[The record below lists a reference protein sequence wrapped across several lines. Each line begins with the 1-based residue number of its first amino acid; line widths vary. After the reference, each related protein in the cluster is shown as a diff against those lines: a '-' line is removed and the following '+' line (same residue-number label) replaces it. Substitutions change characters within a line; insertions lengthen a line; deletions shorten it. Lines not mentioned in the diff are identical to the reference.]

1 MLQGIERFSR
11 RFDLIIYQKSKY
23 FSAEQAQD
31 NLTGLSPLLVRALRA
46 RGAVTPEQIE
56 RFLHPSAEDFHDPF
70 LLPDMD
76 KAVQRIHA
84 ALENGERIC
93 IFGDYDVDGICS
105 TAMLVDYF
113 HSVGADVGYHI
124 PSRREEG
131 YGMSRGAIDKLHSC
145 GVNLIITVD
154 NGISAA
160 DEISY
165 CSELGI
171 DVIVTDHHIPPET
184 VPKCTAVVCHT
195 VSNSQYPN
203 SILCGAGIA
212 FKLLHALAGLEAA
225 MQYVSLAG
233 LASVA
238 DVVPLLDEN
247 RVFVK
252 LGLDAI
258 NSGNCCNGLYRLLN
272 GVPTARRPYNAC
284 TLGFAVAPRL
294 NASGRMSD
302 ASLGVELFLCRDPNR
317 ADEIIARLNKLNEL
331 RQQDEANI
339 LNDAIRRLEP
349 CDLSDTRA
357 IVLRSET
364 WNAGVIGIAASRIAE
379 MYHRPTILF
388 SESDGILKG
397 SARSIDGVNIH
408 EVLCC
413 CRDFFVRFGGHAKA
427 AGITME
433 SAFFEDFRL
442 KLNACLKAGY
452 DDSVF
457 IPCKRY
463 EFDIPL
469 EQVTRELI
477 SELTRLAPFG
487 ESNPSPVFRSRHVAV
502 SRLRRFG
509 SDAQHTKMD
518 VSPSISSSAAPLDA
532 VWFASAAS
540 YYRLLNAD
548 TVDILY
554 TPGINNWNGFDS
566 IQLRV
571 VSAKAEQPRDIDA
584 YIEKGMRYFCNGL
597 LENLSYRLSEPEQ
610 LPEICETTLAEL
622 CSRSISGLLVL
633 VFSVESAKKILDEI
647 RSSQIGNVDICYSC
661 VADSPVCCNTVLL
674 APQLANL
681 PAFGFSK
688 VVFYDNPPCS
698 GVYTAVSRRMSS
710 ASMLRMPC
718 TNSDFGRVALQFACD
733 RDFMVCSYKL
743 VQSILAAS
751 PCSQGELCGKMSN
764 KLNVPVYCALFAVRV
779 FIELGFIE
787 FTPGGALR
795 NSSEIRPAPLC
806 ASTLYSAV
814 ERLRTRN
821 FPDSEQD
828 DSDE

>member
-1 MLQGIERFSR
+1 M
-11 RFDLIIYQKSKY
+11 
-23 FSAEQAQD
+23 
-31 NLTGLSPLLVRALRA
+31 
-46 RGAVTPEQIE
+46 
-56 RFLHPSAEDFHDPF
+56 
-70 LLPDMD
+70 
-76 KAVQRIHA
+76 
-84 ALENGERIC
+84 
-93 IFGDYDVDGICS
+93 
-105 TAMLVDYF
+105 
-113 HSVGADVGYHI
+113 
-124 PSRREEG
+124 
-131 YGMSRGAIDKLHSC
+131 
-145 GVNLIITVD
+145 
-154 NGISAA
+154 
-160 DEISY
+160 
-165 CSELGI
+165 
-171 DVIVTDHHIPPET
+171 
-184 VPKCTAVVCHT
+184 
-195 VSNSQYPN
+195 
-203 SILCGAGIA
+203 
-212 FKLLHALAGLEAA
+212 
-225 MQYVSLAG
+225 
-233 LASVA
+233 
-238 DVVPLLDEN
+238 
-247 RVFVK
+247 
-252 LGLDAI
+252 GLDAI

-413 CRDFFVRFGGHAKA
+413 CREFFVRFGGHAKA

-442 KLNACLKAGY
+442 KLNACLKTGY

-469 EQVTRELI
+469 EQVTGELI
-477 SELTRLAPFG
+477 AELTRLAPFG

-584 YIEKGMRYFCNGL
+584 YIEKVCAISATACLKTCLIGCPNRSSSRKYAKQPSPSFVPALYPVCLCLFFL
-597 LENLSYRLSEPEQ
+597 LNPPKRFLTKFAAVKSAML
-610 LPEICETTLAEL
+610 TFVTLAL
-622 CSRSISGLLVL
+622 RIHPFAATPFCLHRSLQICLHSGSARS
-633 VFSVESAKKILDEI
+633 FSTTI
-647 RSSQIGNVDICYSC
+647 
-661 VADSPVCCNTVLL
+661 P
-674 APQLANL
+674 
-681 PAFGFSK
+681 
-688 VVFYDNPPCS
+688 
-698 GVYTAVSRRMSS
+698 
-710 ASMLRMPC
+710 
-718 TNSDFGRVALQFACD
+718 
-733 RDFMVCSYKL
+733 
-743 VQSILAAS
+743 LAA
-751 PCSQGELCGKMSN
+751 
-764 KLNVPVYCALFAVRV
+764 V
-779 FIELGFIE
+779 F
-787 FTPGGALR
+787 
-795 NSSEIRPAPLC
+795 
-806 ASTLYSAV
+806 
-814 ERLRTRN
+814 TRR
-821 FPDSEQD
+821 FHAE
-828 DSDE
+828 